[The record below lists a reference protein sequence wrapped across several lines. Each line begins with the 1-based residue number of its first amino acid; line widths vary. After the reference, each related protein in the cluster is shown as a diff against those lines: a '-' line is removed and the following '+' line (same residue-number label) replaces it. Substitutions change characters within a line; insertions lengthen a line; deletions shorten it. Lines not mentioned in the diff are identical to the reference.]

1 MKLHLILASFFIV
14 FVKSAES
21 QTAENSDPT
30 CSTLECQQQLLQIRL
45 ETMEA
50 AFRTIVTALSN
61 QNNDLFARVKEILAQ
76 DVAISSI
83 LSATPIRPDPAAS
96 TSNSTATK
104 NAPEIT
110 IQITKGNR
118 HIIYSRIN
126 YNVTWNDLIITGDS
140 ESLLQQGKVLVDNL
154 KSLVKCSLAQFVDIS
169 TIGKKFGKLVIY
181 SCF

>member
-110 IQITKGNR
+110 IQITKGNTL
-118 HIIYSRIN
+118 YSRIN
-126 YNVTWNDLIITGDS
+126 YNVTWNDSIITGDS